1 MIAYI
6 VQDYENEVHDVYYHQ
21 EKDQKELVKDVFCE
35 QNNYDE
41 DDWYEFSITEMVAI
55 DLKNAL

>member
-6 VQDYENEVHDVYYHQ
+6 VQDSENEVHGVYYYQ

-41 DDWYEFSITEMVAI
+41 DDWHEFSITEVVAI